1 VNYNRKVNK
10 EMSKQRLGKYRIM
23 EEIGSGGFA
32 TVYRAMDTTL
42 EREIALKVL
51 DPLLMRDV
59 SFVARFQQE
68 ARAAASLEHPHIV
81 PIYEVGKGEGQL
93 FIAMRLVRGGSL
105 AKRLEAQGRI
115 LWDEALSIMRQA
127 SDALAYAHEQGVIH
141 RDIKPQNILLDERSG
156 AMLSDFGFA
165 RLVSTS
171 TLTQSMSG
179 GIVGT
184 PAYIPPEIWEGAKAT
199 PATDV
204 YALACVFY
212 EMLTGRVL
220 FGGETPMVVMRA
232 HDHGAE
238 FPEEWPIDI
247 PPDAGEILSQALARQ
262 PEERYGSVPEFLGAL
277 EEVQMAV
284 VAERIAAE
292 VARLFD
298 EGGQALDGGQFEAAV
313 SAGKQLLELQ
323 PDHSEGARLLGEAQA
338 KLTKQRHLVEQLAQE
353 SVSLDEKRQA
363 LAVERAKLAER
374 REELEVEETR
384 LAGERAEVEQR
395 LAELDDAQACCEKDK
410 ADVQEQSRALR
421 PQAEEVTQD
430 AERLKQAAGLLKE
443 GELQELERLFT
454 RSVEPGILPRP
465 EPLEDTDA
473 PPAEQR
479 DSTRVECPVCGRMQ
493 LASLVFCT
501 VCGARLTGESR
512 EAIVTS
518 EKPGR
523 ESRADAQEY
532 AKDQA
537 MGLALLA
544 GLAVVFA
551 LVAFSVNVAGLGVI
565 LLIVAVVSGI
575 AAIAK
580 EQR

>member
-1 VNYNRKVNK
+1 
-10 EMSKQRLGKYRIM
+10 MSKQRLGKYRIM

>member
-1 VNYNRKVNK
+1 MNYNRKVNK